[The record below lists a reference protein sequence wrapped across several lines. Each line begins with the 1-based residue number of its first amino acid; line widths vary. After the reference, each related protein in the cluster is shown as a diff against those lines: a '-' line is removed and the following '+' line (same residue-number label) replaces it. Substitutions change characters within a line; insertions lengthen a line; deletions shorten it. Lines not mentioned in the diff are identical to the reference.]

1 MEFIIRPE
9 PDPEEQN
16 AVALALERLFAADE
30 LPLAYR
36 SRWRAE
42 GVAENLDSEGSNGVT
57 ALTMLATQEADNVTG
72 QI

>member
-1 MEFIIRPE
+1 VEFSIRPE
-9 PDPEEQN
+9 PDPEEQD

-42 GVAENLDSEGSNGVT
+42 GVAENLDSDGSG
-57 ALTMLATQEADNVTG
+57 A
-72 QI
+72 

>member
-1 MEFIIRPE
+1 VEFIIRPE
-9 PDPEEQN
+9 PDPDEQD

-42 GVAENLDSEGSNGVT
+42 GVAENLDP
-57 ALTMLATQEADNVTG
+57 DDD
-72 QI
+72 